1 MFSQTENKTFSISD
15 VKFVKRIEIGNLNP
29 NHPMSD
35 EKKAEQINLLNRCLN
50 EYPKGKI
57 IGKDISFAVYQ
68 IGEHQITM
76 EVITYHVGFSRRP
89 FWLD

>member
-68 IGEHQITM
+68 IGEHQITI